1 MSGPSPWCEPS
12 ASRVRVALVGLGWAG
27 RELWLPLLRD
37 HADFEVVAAVDA
49 DPASRAAFRE
59 ATGLPAHPAVD
70 ALTPTAVDLAV
81 VAVPNYLHAEVAGAL
96 LATGISVFLE
106 KPVCLTSAQADT
118 LAAAERSGGMLLAG
132 SAARYRG
139 DVAALRRVL
148 PDLGEIRHVDLGWV
162 RARGVPR
169 AGGWFTQRDKAGGG
183 ALFDL
188 GWHLLDTLAHLL
200 GPVPFTQVIGVTS
213 DDFVNVGAWRAAWR
227 QDEPGAD
234 AADVEDTARGFLVRD
249 DGVSVALRACWASH
263 EARDVSS
270 ILVEGT
276 GGAAQLRCTFGFSP
290 NREPEPVLTLTR
302 EGATTRLAVPA
313 EPIGVEYTRQLDDL
327 AAMLADRGNRGR
339 AIAEAR
345 PIVRMIENFYASA
358 RSARSLRAVP
368 AYQ

>member
-1 MSGPSPWCEPS
+1 VTSGET
-12 ASRVRVALVGLGWAG
+12 VKVALVGLGWAG
-27 RELWLPLLRD
+27 QELWLPLLRE

-59 ATGLPAHPAVD
+59 ATGIPVHAAVD
-70 ALTPTAVDLAV
+70 ALTPRTVDLAV

-106 KPVCLTSAQADT
+106 KPVCLTAAEADT
-118 LAAAERSGGMLLAG
+118 LAAAERGGGMLLAG

-139 DVAALRRVL
+139 DVAALRRIL
-148 PDLGEIRHVDLGWV
+148 PELGDIRHVNLGWV

-188 GWHLLDTLAHLL
+188 GWHLIDTLAFLL
-200 GPVPFTQVIGVTS
+200 GPANFAQVIGVTS
-213 DDFVNVGAWRAAWR
+213 DDFVNVGTWRAAWR

-249 DGVSVALRACWASH
+249 DGVSVSLRASWASH

-270 ILVEGT
+270 IQVEGSAGT
-276 GGAAQLRCTFGFSP
+276 AELRCTFGFSP
-290 NREPEPVLTLTR
+290 NRDPEPVLSVTR
-302 EGATTRLAVPA
+302 EGATTRLWVPA
-313 EPIGVEYTRQLDDL
+313 EPIGVEYTRQLDGL
-327 AAMLADRGNRGR
+327 AAMLADQDNRGR

-358 RSARSLRAVP
+358 RSARARRAVP

>member
-1 MSGPSPWCEPS
+1 MS
-12 ASRVRVALVGLGWAG
+12 VRVAVVGLGWAG
-27 RELWLPLLRD
+27 RELWLPLLRE

-59 ATGLPAHPAVD
+59 ATGIPVHAAVD
-70 ALTPTAVDLAV
+70 ALSPRTVDLAV

-106 KPVCLTSAQADT
+106 KPVCVTSAEVDT

-139 DVAALRRVL
+139 DVAALRGVL
-148 PDLGEIRHVDLGWV
+148 PDLGDIRHVDLGWV

-183 ALFDL
+183 VLFDL
-188 GWHLLDTLAHLL
+188 GWHLLDTLAFLL
-200 GPVPFTQVIGVTS
+200 GPVRFTHVIGVTS

-234 AADVEDTARGFLVRD
+234 AADVEDTARGFLVRG
-249 DGVSVALRACWASH
+249 DGVSVALRTSWASH

-270 ILVEGT
+270 IQVEGSA
-276 GGAAQLRCTFGFSP
+276 GAAELRCTFGFSP
-290 NREPEPVLTLTR
+290 NREPEPVLTVTR
-302 EGATTRLAVPA
+302 EGTTTRLALP
-313 EPIGVEYTRQLDDL
+313 EERIGVEYTRQLDGL
-327 AAMLADRGNRGR
+327 AEMLADPANRGR

-358 RSARSLRAVP
+358 RSARARRAVP

>member
-1 MSGPSPWCEPS
+1 MS
-12 ASRVRVALVGLGWAG
+12 VRVALVGLGWAG
-27 RELWLPLLRD
+27 RDLWLPLLGE

-49 DPASRAAFRE
+49 NPASRAAFRE
-59 ATGLPAHPAVD
+59 ATGIPVHPAVD
-70 ALTPTAVDLAV
+70 ALTPRSVDLAV
-81 VAVPNYLHAEVAGAL
+81 VAVPNFLHAEVAGSL

-106 KPVCLTSAQADT
+106 KPVCLTDAEADT

-139 DVAALRRVL
+139 DVAALQRVL
-148 PDLGEIRHVDLGWV
+148 PDLGDIRHVDLGWV

-169 AGGWFTQRDKAGGG
+169 AGGWFTQRAKAGGG

-188 GWHLLDTLAHLL
+188 GWHLLDTLAFLL
-200 GPVPFTQVIGVTS
+200 GPARFTQVIGVTS
-213 DDFVNVGAWRAAWR
+213 DDFVNAGAWRAAWR

-234 AADVEDTARGFLVRD
+234 TADVEDTARGFLVRD
-249 DGVSVALRACWASH
+249 DGVSVSLRASWASH

-270 ILVEGT
+270 IQVEGSAGT
-276 GGAAQLRCTFGFSP
+276 AELKCTFGFSP
-290 NREPEPVLTLTR
+290 NREPEPVLTVTR
-302 EGATTRLAVPA
+302 QGTTTPLAVPV
-313 EPIGVEYTRQLDDL
+313 ERIGVEYTRQLDDL
-327 AAMLADRGNRGR
+327 AAMLADPGNRGR

-358 RSARSLRAVP
+358 GSARARRAVP